1 MRRRVSLLVIGL
13 LSTTLVLQGYPI
25 AHASTPIKKA
35 GRVIASRPNTILN
48 GKGAPSTAVGID
60 GDFYIDSAALAIYG
74 PKTLGRWPAPSSLK
88 ISVSPSS
95 NGKGGS
101 VVAGVPGEKGATGA
115 TGAVGPQGATGATGD
130 TGPQGATGATGATGE
145 KGDKGDQGISGPQGP
160 QGPQGAAGATGPI
173 GPIGL
178 TGATGA
184 QGPAGPIGLTGLTG
198 ATGAQGPAGPIG
210 LTGATGPQGIQG
222 ATGTSGIIK
231 LTYGSL
237 TFPNISGVK
246 GTSTVSNG
254 FITLAPNKSY
264 LVEVMIHGQQAGAP
278 STQIT
283 YRPNVTRVG
292 GGSTPTYFSD
302 FTVSEAVSS
311 RFNPGD
317 YEQDVAGQIVIDNTT
332 GSTAIQI
339 NIQISVNQ
347 NTSLTPYVLN
357 GSYFLEEIGQAAQV
371 MPS

>member
-1 MRRRVSLLVIGL
+1 MRRRESLVVIGL
-13 LSTTLVLQGYPI
+13 ICTTLVFQGYPA
-25 AHASTPIKKA
+25 AHASTPIKKS

-60 GDFYIDSAALAIYG
+60 GDFYIDSSALAIYG

-88 ISVSPSS
+88 IPVPVVADS
-95 NGKGGS
+95 KGGS
-101 VVAGVPGEKGATGA
+101 VTAVTIGEKGEKGATGLTGAAGA
-115 TGAVGPQGATGATGD
+115 TGSVGPQGIQGVQGAQGLTGATGAI
-130 TGPQGATGATGATGE
+130 GPQGAPGPVGATGATGE
-145 KGDKGDQGISGPQGP
+145 KGDQGIP
-160 QGPQGAAGATGPI
+160 GAVGATGAT
-173 GPIGL
+173 GSS
-178 TGATGA
+178 GATGA
-184 QGPAGPIGLTGLTG
+184 QGPVGATG

-210 LTGATGPQGIQG
+210 LTGATGS
-222 ATGTSGIIK
+222 SGIIK
-231 LTYGSL
+231 LTYGTL

-254 FITLAPNKSY
+254 FITLSPNKSY

-292 GGSTPTYFSD
+292 GGTAPTYFSD

-311 RFNPGD
+311 RFSPGD
-317 YEQDVAGQIVIDNTT
+317 YEQDVVGRIVLDNTG

-347 NTSLTPYVLN
+347 NTSLTPYVLS
-357 GSYFLEEIGQAAQV
+357 GSYFLEEIGQLAQV
-371 MPS
+371 LPS

>member
-1 MRRRVSLLVIGL
+1 MRRRESLVVIGL
-13 LSTTLVLQGYPI
+13 ICTTLVLQGYPA
-25 AHASTPIKKA
+25 AHASTPIKKS
-35 GRVIASRPNTILN
+35 GRVLASRPNTILN

-88 ISVSPSS
+88 VPVPVVTDS
-95 NGKGGS
+95 KGGS
-101 VVAGVPGEKGATGA
+101 VTAVTIGEKGEKGEKGATGL
-115 TGAVGPQGATGATGD
+115 T
-130 TGPQGATGATGATGE
+130 
-145 KGDKGDQGISGPQGP
+145 
-160 QGPQGAAGATGPI
+160 GAAGATGSVGPQGIQGIQGFQGAQGLTGAIGAI
-173 GPIGL
+173 GPQGAPGPVGA

-184 QGPAGPIGLTGLTG
+184 QGPVGATG
-198 ATGAQGPAGPIG
+198 AAGAQGPAGPIG
-210 LTGATGPQGIQG
+210 LTGATGPQGAIG
-222 ATGTSGIIK
+222 PSGIIK
-231 LTYGSL
+231 LTYGTL

-246 GTSTVSNG
+246 GASTVSNG

-264 LVEVMIHGQQAGAP
+264 LVEIMIHGQQAGAP

-292 GGSTPTYFSD
+292 GGTPPTYFSD

-311 RFNPGD
+311 RFSPGD
-317 YEQDVAGQIVIDNTT
+317 YEQDVVGRIVVDNTG

-347 NTSLTPYVLN
+347 NTSLTPYVLS
-357 GSYFLEEIGQAAQV
+357 GSYFLEEIGQLAQV
-371 MPS
+371 LPS